1 MNTRVR
7 EKQDCFILS
16 TLTLHVQKL
25 SYDSYDNTLV
35 HTHKICQSTFGVLLT
50 KSNFGYSHNNAWRKE
65 MRAKATLTSTMSTQS
80 KRTRTKGI
88 HPTQKSIRNRHVLL
102 NRNHES
108 KTLTRQRALRPKA
121 STHTNTNC
129 YCIKYSERY
138 SAKRK
143 QATTFPTFPSI
154 QSFLGEINHSIP
166 GSCGSSALVY
176 HQLSFQTQDQ
186 HRLSEQNIAIIR

>member
-1 MNTRVR
+1 
-7 EKQDCFILS
+7 
-16 TLTLHVQKL
+16 
-25 SYDSYDNTLV
+25 
-35 HTHKICQSTFGVLLT
+35 
-50 KSNFGYSHNNAWRKE
+50 
-65 MRAKATLTSTMSTQS
+65 MRAKAKLTSTMSSQS

-88 HPTQKSIRNRHVLL
+88 QPTQKAIRNRHVLL

-108 KTLTRQRALRPKA
+108 KTLTRQRTLRPKA
-121 STHTNTNC
+121 SIHTNTNC
-129 YCIKYSERY
+129 YCIKIFQTVFS
-138 SAKRK
+138 KRN

-176 HQLSFQTQDQ
+176 HQLSFQKQDQ